1 MKILLLGIGNVLYA
15 DEGVGVHFV
24 NYISE
29 NYRFSHPEHQIDT
42 MDGGTLAQGL
52 TPILARYDHLI
63 VVDTVN
69 AAGAKPGQVYYFN
82 FDNAPPEID
91 WQGSAHEVEMLQTLI
106 MMEMVG
112 DRPDTW
118 ILGMVPTVLEPM
130 HLGLTTQI
138 QAGIPLME
146 QTLLNHLQGLGI
158 TCQRV
163 ANVDITTLIP
173 DSFKAHANKHDSSC
187 CGEA

>member
-24 NYISE
+24 NYITE
-29 NYRFSHPEHQIDT
+29 NYRLSHPEHQVDL

-52 TPILARYDHLI
+52 TPILCQYDHLL

-69 AAGAKPGQVYYFN
+69 AAGVEPGQVYYFD

-91 WQGSAHEVEMLQTLI
+91 WQGSAHEVEMLQTLT

-112 DRPDTW
+112 DRPKTYV
-118 ILGMVPTVLEPM
+118 LGITPTVLEPM
-130 HLGLTTQI
+130 HLGLTSKI
-138 QAGIPLME
+138 NAAIPTME
-146 QTLLNHLQGLGI
+146 KVFFKHMDSLGI
-158 TCQRV
+158 SYERV
-163 ANVDITTLIP
+163 ANIDINELIP
-173 DSFKAHANKHDSSC
+173 DSYKRGS
-187 CGEA
+187 